1 MFDIS
6 LLQRIGPLLAKQQ
19 WPGLYLHAL
28 LSYSYLRVLV
38 TLLTLSLSLYFSPS
52 LSLRYSRSLLF
63 LYYSYSVYST
73 LCHSV
78 LAWCL
83 CNWDCIF
90 RWRGTRIIAQAVFPL
105 HSFCCWKFS
114 SSHKLTLKQCGE
126 QAQAPLTTRPNNTAL
141 RYVQEIESKFSYW
154 IFKQHEL
161 LMTYRKLCNTKPYS
175 CWKIF
180 WTVEV
185 GRTAKILSQVRL
197 MLILGIFNQEA
208 IF

>member
-38 TLLTLSLSLYFSPS
+38 TLLALSLSLS
-52 LSLRYSRSLLF
+52 LSFSISLFVYLSF
-63 LYYSYSVYST
+63 FHFSILSLCSSFYYSYSVYST

-90 RWRGTRIIAQAVFPL
+90 RWRGTWIIAQAVFPPL
-105 HSFCCWKFS
+105 FLSLKLS
-114 SSHKLTLKQCGE
+114 PSHKLTPKQRGE
-126 QAQAPLTTRPNNTAL
+126 QAQAPLTTRL
-141 RYVQEIESKFSYW
+141 HYLHVQE
-154 IFKQHEL
+154 
-161 LMTYRKLCNTKPYS
+161 MTDNGISINMTNLWLRGNYITNT
-175 CWKIF
+175 
-180 WTVEV
+180 
-185 GRTAKILSQVRL
+185 
-197 MLILGIFNQEA
+197 
-208 IF
+208 